1 MLIAE
6 QQDGLSPLARGTH
19 YLTKNHIVAV
29 RFIPAGAGNTT
40 TTHKRQRNAP
50 VYPRWRGEHFNLAQI
65 AIEEFGL
72 SPLARGTLNEVGD
85 CGCDL
90 RFIPAGAGNTRQLKP
105 RKVMLSV
112 YPRWRGEH
120 SSWLICVLMLS
131 GLSPLARGTHHGR
144 PCVTSN
150 HRFIPAGAGNTENQ
164 PAYSDTS
171 PVYPRWRGEHVQATG
186 KDDIYAGLSPL
197 ARGTPDTS
205 TASDMGARFI
215 PAGAGNTLNV
225 YNCL

>member
-1 MLIAE
+1 ML
-6 QQDGLSPLARGTH
+6 
-19 YLTKNHIVAV
+19 
-29 RFIPAGAGNTT
+29 RFIPAGAGNTST
-40 TTHKRQRNAP
+40 WRRSLSRNS
-50 VYPRWRGEHFNLAQI
+50 VYPRWRGEHLMKLETVGVI
-65 AIEEFGL
+65 SGL
-72 SPLARGTLNEVGD
+72 SPLARGTLYLKKAYG
-85 CGCDL
+85 L
-90 RFIPAGAGNTRQLKP
+90 LIRFIPAGAGNTRQLKP

>member
-90 RFIPAGAGNTRQLKP
+90 RFIPAGAGNTLFKKGIRIMNP
-105 RKVMLSV
+105 V

-120 SSWLICVLMLS
+120 PTTETAQSDAL
-131 GLSPLARGTHHGR
+131 GLSPLARGTLKLANLR
-144 PCVTSN
+144 VDVV
-150 HRFIPAGAGNTENQ
+150 RFIPAGAGNT
-164 PAYSDTS
+164 
-171 PVYPRWRGEHVQATG
+171 PRQTLCHV
-186 KDDIYAGLSPL
+186 
-197 ARGTPDTS
+197 
-205 TASDMGARFI
+205 
-215 PAGAGNTLNV
+215 
-225 YNCL
+225 